1 MASSFAAAPSVK
13 INVAGND
20 IPDAHFLSY
29 SVDRDMFQ
37 PCMAQIVLSN
47 QGDTYSTAKVGDAVE
62 IKVGDSQTSIYKGE
76 IVGVEPTYK
85 GGEKS
90 RILLRCMNKFHRMLR
105 KRQSVTYTDKTD
117 QDILNQVVSAHGL
130 TLDWKHET
138 TITYKHVYQHN
149 QSDMEFLRA
158 RAARMG
164 CHVWCDDT
172 TLHVKQPDLSS
183 DTGIELKVDQSSPDA
198 TLRHFAPRVNSSAI
212 VKKVTVK
219 GWNPETKELITGE
232 GNAQSS
238 PLGSTNAASASGDF
252 GNEETFTVDHPIWSA
267 EEANAIA
274 KAKLQDSS
282 LSYMTGEAEVSGDP
296 KFQLG
301 TVVKITAN
309 GNSGS
314 DPFNGKYYVMGLTHR
329 HTAPRARE
337 GGYVTILRLAR
348 DAQGG

>member
-1 MASSFAAAPSVK
+1 MGGLAASPNVS
-13 INVAGND
+13 ITVAGKE
-20 IPDAHFLSY
+20 IPDSHFLSY
-29 SVDRDMFQ
+29 NVDRDMFQ
-37 PCMAQIVLSN
+37 PCMAQIVLTN
-47 QGDTYSTAKVGDAVE
+47 QGDVYSTAKVGDPVE
-62 IKVGDSQTSIYKGE
+62 IKVGNSEISIYKGE

-90 RILLRCMNKFHRMLR
+90 RMLLRCMNKFHRMLR

-130 TLDWKHET
+130 TLDWKHDK

-183 DTGIELKVDQSSPDA
+183 ESGIELKVDQSSDSS

-232 GNAQSS
+232 AEAQSS
-238 PLGSTNAASASGDF
+238 PLGAQNAVAASGDF
-252 GNEETFTVDHPIWSA
+252 GNEENFTVDHPIWSK
-267 EEANAIA
+267 EEADAIA
-274 KAKLQDSS
+274 KAKLQDSA
-282 LSYMTGEAEVSGDP
+282 LSYMTGEAECSGDG
-296 KFQLG
+296 KFKLG
-301 TVVKITAN
+301 SVVKITAN

-329 HTAPRARE
+329 HTASKSRE

-348 DAQGG
+348 DAQGGS